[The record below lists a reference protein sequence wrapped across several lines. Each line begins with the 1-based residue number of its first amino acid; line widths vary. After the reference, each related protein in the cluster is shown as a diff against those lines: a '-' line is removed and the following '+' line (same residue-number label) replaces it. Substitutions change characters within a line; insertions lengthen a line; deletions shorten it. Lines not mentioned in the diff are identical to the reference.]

1 MQSLAW
7 QSLHF
12 PSIDP
17 SLKFCNC
24 NFRGCGTHVL
34 FRRLFGRSGKT
45 KKEMLWT
52 EFSKASGGR
61 APGKKSV
68 SRVRIHMDHF
78 PSKRRHILRQI
89 FEGPLGASSSGCIH
103 MLALTGRLGL
113 RLTVLLSSRAV
124 IDKEGDVRCRNLQSL
139 PSSSSSS
146 KSRVIFSAPQVLNKP
161 REVSVS

>member
-12 PSIDP
+12 SGIDL

-24 NFRGCGTHVL
+24 KFRGCGTHIL
-34 FRRLFGRSGKT
+34 FWRLFWRSRKT

-52 EFSKASGGR
+52 QFSKASGGR
-61 APGKKSV
+61 APGKKPASG
-68 SRVRIHMDHF
+68 VRIHMDHF

-89 FEGPLGASSSGCIH
+89 FEGPLGASSSGCID
-103 MLALTGRLGL
+103 MFALTGRLGL
-113 RLTVLLSSRAV
+113 RPTVLLSSRAV

-139 PSSSSSS
+139 PSSSSS

-161 REVSVS
+161 QEVSAS